1 MVRVRKASRRP
12 KERFFTPKDIL
23 ILLLSSIFTATV
35 ILNSQNF
42 EQDSDKSN
50 EVSFSINQRPTPPL
64 SIPTTSAT
72 QEASILDGARI
83 LVAIVA
89 YDFSQAPHL
98 EEVLDGY
105 LDLCAAGSWVDVVIY
120 ATIAWPV
127 AYIDMLNTRFHC
139 ANTSPKAGFTISIH
153 LKSPD
158 TRLHLVDFHRELF
171 YERLEDYTLFIY
183 TEDDIRVSPRTVAT
197 YLYETKQVIEKL
209 GAKTASDFNVGIVRY
224 EYNYP
229 SNIIIDDGTRH
240 ATQNVTRVYW
250 EHSWQPPIG
259 KSVDIIPQNG
269 MLPGYIH
276 MSNHHQGM
284 YLATQDLLRAW
295 KDRPGC
301 EFNVIKNRP
310 HAKGQPHQP
319 SEGTQRVWMS
329 SQQLYG
335 NRHCNVQQL
344 LPMETFGALTVLHLP
359 NKNYRRVGR
368 KGRLG
373 GSKDKQKEMEDI
385 SAMQAALPVVSSR
398 LLTAMQLHIALRTKW
413 PPKPQ
418 LPYNGIVMLDQ
429 VEGRQSNDPQL
440 VDRMKTFRAY
450 VERGG
455 IMSNE
460 DMENTVLA

>member
-1 MVRVRKASRRP
+1 
-12 KERFFTPKDIL
+12 
-23 ILLLSSIFTATV
+23 
-35 ILNSQNF
+35 
-42 EQDSDKSN
+42 
-50 EVSFSINQRPTPPL
+50 
-64 SIPTTSAT
+64 
-72 QEASILDGARI
+72 
-83 LVAIVA
+83 
-89 YDFSQAPHL
+89 
-98 EEVLDGY
+98 
-105 LDLCAAGSWVDVVIY
+105 
-120 ATIAWPV
+120 
-127 AYIDMLNTRFHC
+127 MLNTRFHC
-139 ANTSPKAGFTISIH
+139 ANESPKAGFTISIH

-171 YERLEDYTLFIY
+171 YERLEDYSLFIY

-197 YLYETKQVIEKL
+197 YLFETKRVIEKL
-209 GAKTASDFNVGIVRY
+209 GPEKASDYNVGIVRY

-259 KSVDIIPQNG
+259 KSVDIIPQKDI
-269 MLPGYIH
+269 LPGYIH

-295 KDRPGC
+295 KDRSGC
-301 EFNVIKNRP
+301 EFNMVKNRP
-310 HAKGQPHQP
+310 HAKGKPHQP

-335 NRHCNVQQL
+335 SHHCNVQQL
-344 LPMETFGALTVLHLP
+344 LPMESFGALTVLHLP

-385 SAMQAALPVVSSR
+385 SAMQAALPVVSSQ
-398 LLTAMQLHIALRTKW
+398 LLTAMQLHTALRAKW

-418 LPYNGIVMLDQ
+418 IPYKGIVMLDQ
-429 VEGRQSNDPQL
+429 VEGRQGNDPRL
-440 VDRMKTFRAY
+440 VQRMKDY
-450 VERGG
+450 RGTSVA
-455 IMSNE
+455 ILF
-460 DMENTVLA
+460 V